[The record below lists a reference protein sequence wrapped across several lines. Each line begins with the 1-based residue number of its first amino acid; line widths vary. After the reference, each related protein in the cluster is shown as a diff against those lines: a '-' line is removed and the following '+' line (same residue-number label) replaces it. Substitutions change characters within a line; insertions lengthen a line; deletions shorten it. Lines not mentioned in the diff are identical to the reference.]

1 MGLGGCQMRSTG
13 GWTINLDKIAKNCMK
28 ITESP
33 FLGQN
38 SEETK
43 WGEANKFSRQ
53 WGDSLSPN
61 TSGDPDAIPPSPT
74 IGNPA
79 KSMVDNHKT
88 IGLFQFKYLKCFF
101 MLFDGCLKVTSA
113 TKLFFAIK

>member
-1 MGLGGCQMRSTG
+1 MGGGKQIFQTVG
-13 GWTINLDKIAKNCMK
+13 GFPQ
-28 ITESP
+28 SP
-33 FLGQN
+33 
-38 SEETK
+38 
-43 WGEANKFSRQ
+43 
-53 WGDSLSPN
+53 P
-61 TSGDPDAIPPSPT
+61 TSGDPDALPPSPT